1 MTEALNSP
9 EREQWKAAA
18 EDEIKSLNDH
28 ETWTLAQLPPDR
40 RVVGSK
46 WVFKTKYNSE
56 GEIDRFKCRLVAQGY
71 SQREGM
77 DYTETFAPVAKF
89 ATIRSLLA
97 LAVERGM
104 HIHQMDVKTAFLN
117 GTLEETIFMKQPEGF
132 IKPGSEELVCQLK
145 KSLYGL
151 KQSPKCWYD
160 ALSVYLK
167 ELNFQQSVADP
178 CMFYKWER
186 NDLTL
191 LTVYVGDLILMVDV
205 YEKLIKL
212 KEELSSRFKMT
223 DMGKLSYCLG
233 ICVVPKER
241 SLQIHQKPYLV
252 KVICRFGME
261 DASTIGTPSDP
272 HVQLS
277 VAPGTSQPADKH
289 KYLQIVGS
297 LQYAASGTR
306 PDIAFSVN
314 AAGRYCRAPLQLHM
328 TAVKRIL
335 RYLSK
340 TSDYGIEYTR
350 SDGKLEGYS
359 DADWAG
365 DHADRRSTSGYVFQ
379 LGKPKTEFGCVI
391 YV

>member
-1 MTEALNSP
+1 
-9 EREQWKAAA
+9 
-18 EDEIKSLNDH
+18 
-28 ETWTLAQLPPDR
+28 
-40 RVVGSK
+40 
-46 WVFKTKYNSE
+46 
-56 GEIDRFKCRLVAQGY
+56 
-71 SQREGM
+71 
-77 DYTETFAPVAKF
+77 
-89 ATIRSLLA
+89 
-97 LAVERGM
+97 
-104 HIHQMDVKTAFLN
+104 
-117 GTLEETIFMKQPEGF
+117 MKQPEGF

-160 ALSVYLK
+160 ARSVYLK

-178 CMFYKWER
+178 CMFYKWEG

-191 LTVYVGDLILMVDV
+191 LTAYVDDLILMVDV

-212 KEELSSRFKMT
+212 KGELSSRFKMT
-223 DMGKLSYCLG
+223 DMGKAELLSGNLC
-233 ICVVPKER
+233 CAERER
-241 SLQIHQKPYLV
+241 SPPDSPENRYLL
-252 KVICRFGME
+252 KVIRRFGME

-297 LQYAASGTR
+297 LPYAASGTR
-306 PDIAFSVN
+306 PDIEFLGERSSQVMQCTFA
-314 AAGRYCRAPLQLHM
+314 LHM
-328 TAVKRIL
+328 TAVKKIS

-340 TSDYGIEYTR
+340 TIDYGIEYTR

-365 DHADRRSTSGYVFQ
+365 DHADRRSTSGYIFQ
-379 LGKPKTEFGCVI
+379 LANGAITWASRKQNLVALSTCEAEYMALSVTTQEVIWLRRLLEEMRCEPTTIWEDKPGS
-391 YV
+391 Y